1 MTAPGGR
8 PGGDLMQDRV
18 VAAIGDL
25 YDIEAEIGR
34 GGMAVVYRA
43 LDVKLRRKVAIKV
56 LPPELAYRED
66 VRQRFVR
73 EAQMAAQL
81 AHPNIVPI
89 YAVDDRGGVVYIV
102 MGLVDGPTLGQHLQA
117 EGHLAVPFVRRVLR
131 DVADA
136 LAYAHAHGVVH
147 RDVKPD
153 NILLDGPTKRAVVS
167 DFGIARAAEGDQR
180 LTVTGV
186 AVGTPAYMSPE
197 QALGEREVDGRS
209 DIYGLGVVGWQLLA
223 GELPF
228 RATNTPAMMMKHL
241 SEAPPPLA
249 QRAPGTPPNL
259 VSAIERAMAK
269 KPEERW
275 QTAADFRG
283 GLADDA
289 PATPVSRIS
298 LGAAAPVS
306 PASPYALLPSM
317 PLSPGGGADYGR
329 DLGPI
334 PHPVLD
340 PVGFGMNVGMNVGI
354 RVGTV
359 VGSAVGNAIG
369 GAMGASVQAA
379 SALPPFPAYPTSGTA
394 ADRAAWRDARRK
406 WREQVREQGE
416 AFREDMKAREEDAR
430 ARKGALSVAARDG
443 RWDRNDLAFGPDG
456 RIAVRERPLDV
467 RILSLRR
474 KTVTNLTWAVVLVVI
489 NIATR
494 TSFPWAIFPI
504 MGMMGG
510 LWCRYDA
517 LASDGVSMSD
527 VMLGR
532 VPDGHTGTVGG
543 PIKTMAQLKLRVA
556 AFKRRG
562 SGVGVSAAAAA
573 ASLAIGS
580 ALDLNAMIPVF
591 VMSLVSTGIFGFRS
605 LFGALDMRR
614 FGIGLG
620 DALTGKWE
628 GDFHLQNPKLAAQL
642 MAGEME
648 RAIPE
653 ELKRGAYG
661 RVVEGA
667 AAERAAIMD
676 IVGKLGEADRSMIP
690 DVVPTVRGLEE
701 RITALATA
709 LQRMEGTVGPGALE
723 ALDQRIAA
731 LGKAGDGTAE
741 RDRTR
746 TLLER
751 QRQTVADLTDRQGT
765 LQAQCDDAVLLL
777 QTMKLDLLRLRSAG
791 VQSAL
796 DDVTSAT
803 QEARALSREIGTVLE
818 AADEVRRV

>member
-102 MGLVDGPTLGQHLQA
+102 MGLVDGPTLGQFLQT

-136 LAYAHAHGVVH
+136 LSYAHAHGVVH

-249 QRAPGTPPNL
+249 QRAPGTPSNL

-275 QTAADFRG
+275 QTATDFRA

-298 LGAAAPVS
+298 LGAAPVVPVS
-306 PASPYALLPSM
+306 PYPPPLPR
-317 PLSPGGGADYGR
+317 PLSPLGEADYGR
-329 DLGPI
+329 DLGQI
-334 PHPVLD
+334 PHPVRD
-340 PVGFGMNVGMNVGI
+340 PVGFGVNVGI

-379 SALPPFPAYPTSGTA
+379 SALPPFPSYPTSGTS

-416 AFREDMKAREEDAR
+416 AFREEMKAREDDAR
-430 ARKGALSVAARDG
+430 ARKGALSVAAADG

-474 KTVTNLTWAVVLVVI
+474 KTVTSLTWSVLLVGI

-510 LWCRYDA
+510 LWRRYDA
-517 LASDGVSMSD
+517 LASEGVSMSD
-527 VMLGR
+527 VMPGR

-556 AFKRRG
+556 AFKRRVTG
-562 SGVGVSAAAAA
+562 FGVSAAAAVV
-573 ASLAIGS
+573 SLAIGS
-580 ALDLNAMIPVF
+580 SLELNAMIPVF

-628 GDFHLQNPKLAAQL
+628 DDFHLRNPKLAAQL

-648 RAIPE
+648 RAIPD
-653 ELKRGAYG
+653 ELKRGVYG

-667 AAERAAIMD
+667 AADRAAIMD
-676 IVGKLGEADRSMIP
+676 IVGKLGEADRAMIP

-746 TLLER
+746 ALLER
-751 QRQTVADLTDRQGT
+751 QRQTVADLSDRQGT